1 MTSRIIFNQEMDKL
15 NEEVAQMAS
24 LAREAV
30 EKAVKCIVN
39 KDPLLKEQV
48 EQLDKEVYH
57 LEQIIEKRCLDLIA
71 LHTPVAGDLRT
82 VSTCLKIITDLNRIG
97 RYASDIVE
105 EFDAVTSP
113 NGFRKPVNIPH
124 MASLVMAMVTDAIDS
139 FIRRDDKAARQ
150 LFDRDD
156 EVDCLY
162 DLNFRAILT
171 YMIED
176 PRKITVGI
184 HIILI
189 ARYLERIADHS
200 CNIGERV
207 VYMVTGERMNPKDRK
222 RNLNRTCVN
231 EPSPLNHNDQDHL
244 ERSNHDLAE
253 K

>member
-1 MTSRIIFNQEMDKL
+1 
-15 NEEVAQMAS
+15 V
-24 LAREAV
+24 
-30 EKAVKCIVN
+30 
-39 KDPLLKEQV
+39 
-48 EQLDKEVYH
+48 
-57 LEQIIEKRCLDLIA
+57 
-71 LHTPVAGDLRT
+71 
-82 VSTCLKIITDLNRIG
+82 
-97 RYASDIVE
+97 
-105 EFDAVTSP
+105 
-113 NGFRKPVNIPH
+113 
-124 MASLVMAMVTDAIDS
+124 AMVTDATDS
-139 FIRRDDKAARQ
+139 FIRRDDRAARQ

-176 PRKITVGI
+176 PRKITVGT

-222 RNLNRTCVN
+222 KTARQSCAS
-231 EPSPLNHNDQDHL
+231 EPSPLNHAERDHL